1 MKEQWNRD
9 LLILRDSQSA
19 CEDIGNNKLDVRI
32 HEWIVEIKDKIQTY
46 ERENGE
52 SERIARK
59 VVVGWI
65 PGHAGIIDN
74 ERVDRIA
81 KEATER
87 NPEKEKVP
95 CFDWKGIN
103 KEETKEKTKKRNEVE
118 GRYKGKL
125 YFVKYKKKR
134 KRESVVP

>member
-1 MKEQWNRD
+1 MAMKEQWNRD

-74 ERVDRIA
+74 ERVEGSQRKQQKGTQRRKVKSRALIG
-81 KEATER
+81 KELIR
-87 NPEKEKVP
+87 
-95 CFDWKGIN
+95 
-103 KEETKEKTKKRNEVE
+103 KK
-118 GRYKGKL
+118 
-125 YFVKYKKKR
+125 
-134 KRESVVP
+134 